1 MCICCAWWFGLLRPT
16 LKKKKE
22 NRFKYTILMF
32 LGVWLQGEGRLRD
45 GSPAATCAGAMGR
58 AAALH
63 ASSREQAIVG
73 DLQRLDILPAK
84 A

>member
-1 MCICCAWWFGLLRPT
+1 
-16 LKKKKE
+16 
-22 NRFKYTILMF
+22 
-32 LGVWLQGEGRLRD
+32 
-45 GSPAATCAGAMGR
+45 MGR